1 MLDQPD
7 IEQGEGLIDTRLQP
21 KQGLAYKTIA
31 TELLYGGAAGGGKSH
46 LMRIAAIMWCLA
58 IPGLQVYIFR
68 RKFPDLWKNHME
80 GPTAFPA
87 MLAQYLDMG
96 WCKINLS
103 KNYIE
108 FYNGSKILLC
118 HCQHEKDRFDYQGA
132 EIHVLMV
139 DELTTFPENVYRYLR
154 GRVRLGGLQLP
165 AGWAGMFPRII
176 NSANPGGIGH
186 NWVKMTFIDVQPQYE
201 IRKMGKKE
209 GGMLRQYI
217 PARLEDNKALIA
229 NDPEYEDRL
238 EGLGNEA
245 LVEAMRRGDWDIVA
259 GGMFDDV
266 WERSKHVI
274 RPFAIPSSWTI
285 DRTFDWG
292 SSKPFSVGWWAE
304 SDGTGATMADGTTRY
319 FPRGTV
325 FRIAEWYGWNGKANE
340 GCKMLARDIAAG
352 IIEREQAM
360 GIYYRVEP
368 GAADSS
374 IYTTEDGHCIAD
386 EMLTKNV
393 MWLPANKAPGSR
405 KQGWELMRRAFSA
418 VLKPRMEDP
427 GLIIFSNCVQFI
439 RTVPTLTRLERDTD
453 DIDTNAED
461 HIADESRYRLLQSK
475 HEEGQTQLTGT

>member
-1 MLDQPD
+1 MFSA
-7 IEQGEGLIDTRLQP
+7 RLQP
-21 KQGLAYKTIA
+21 KQGIA
-31 TELLYGGAAGGGKSH
+31 FKSIASEILYGGAAGGGKSH
-46 LMRIAAIMWCLA
+46 LMRVAAILWCLA

-80 GPTAFPA
+80 GPTAFPS
-87 MLAQYLDMG
+87 MLAAFIDQG
-96 WCKINLS
+96 WCKINLT
-103 KNYIE
+103 KNFIE

-132 EIHVLMV
+132 EIHVLMI
-139 DELTTFPENVYRYLR
+139 DELTTFTEKIYRYLR
-154 GRVRLGGLQLP
+154 GRVRLGGLKLP
-165 AGWAGMFPRII
+165 EERRGAFPRII
-176 NSANPGGIGH
+176 NSGNPGGIGH
-186 NWVKMTFIDVQPQYE
+186 NWVKMTFIDVQPEYQ
-201 IRKMGKKE
+201 IRKMPMKD
-209 GGMLRQYI
+209 GGMTRQFI
-217 PARLEDNKALIA
+217 PARLEDNKALTD
-229 NDPEYEDRL
+229 NDPEYADRL

-266 WERSKHVI
+266 WERQRHVI
-274 RPFAIPSSWTI
+274 RPFAIPSSWNL
-285 DRTFDWG
+285 DRSFDWG
-292 SSKPFSVGWWAE
+292 SSKPFSVAWWAE
-304 SDGTGATMADGTTRY
+304 SDGTGATMADGTVRY
-319 FPRGTV
+319 WPRGTL

-340 GCKMLARDIAAG
+340 GCKMLARDIASG

-368 GAADSS
+368 GPADSS

-393 MWLPANKAPGSR
+393 TWLPANKSPGTR

-418 VLKPRMEDP
+418 VLKAPMEDP

-461 HIADESRYRLLQSK
+461 HIADETRYRMLQSK
-475 HEEGQTQLTGT
+475 HEEGQTQLTGM